1 MSGKFSLVPLS
12 LVAAAATVCRVSYS
26 RASLRLLHTLIHCFT
41 LATKLF
47 FMALLTGFNFRI
59 NCSLTTEKGR
69 QQRVT
74 GRGGVGREAGEN
86 DRRGSHLQC

>member
-1 MSGKFSLVPLS
+1 
-12 LVAAAATVCRVSYS
+12 
-26 RASLRLLHTLIHCFT
+26 
-41 LATKLF
+41 
-47 FMALLTGFNFRI
+47 MALLTGFNFRI